1 MNILRVSNNNNNCN
15 YANLKPKV
23 QTTNVIKDNKQSN
36 ISFCGNYENS
46 YFITSKTIL
55 QLVKMGYPNQYLIN
69 FVKGHLN
76 TLEQAKTL
84 MDIRNVA
91 SKKRGVL
98 SSYNHKVNDEELD
111 KLFFEKPHKVLNTI
125 NILGKNSFI
134 SSFNNKFENVKNYI
148 NTIGDITPQHPLYQN
163 LIELTNPTESI
174 KYNNTKEQIT
184 NVKKQFQT
192 TDNKTDLIKQ
202 INHLTDKNKN
212 LIKNSITDYPEKI
225 ELAEFF
231 HTIKD
236 SHETLSS
243 VLNNYDKNN
252 NHHLLD
258 TLNNI
263 ARTDSNGQICEQFNF
278 KNNKYLPKMFTTDKM
293 FKNSYDELLKTLN
306 KNPDKNVREVL
317 LNLPQNKET
326 KKQFE
331 ELGVNF
337 ERWTTFNPESKI
349 QKTIVIENKQ
359 KSAIQ
364 SLEETFNSPIYT
376 LVSSDKKNL
385 LKKELNAK
393 GYEIKPKVIF
403 LNNFVGTVKRDTNY
417 LQLFKDN
424 KQITF
429 QDMPELVKTIDN
441 FMKNNQSW
449 KSPDNTSQSNIAKKT
464 IENSIQDV
472 KQKMISANKNPD
484 TEKVT
489 ITAQQVD
496 MNDITH
502 SLFLGNDS
510 SCCMSIGT
518 GSKQAIAPNY
528 IKNKMI
534 SGIEVLAK
542 DKPIGNTIC
551 YIAEIDNKP
560 ALVLDN
566 IEMKPDYRKGTINDN
581 ARDLMFSYAKKFT
594 KELGKEDMPIYIGW
608 NRSKVNLRDYKC
620 ECKNFK
626 IIGTSGED
634 NIYIDSITT
643 TNNFK
648 KDNVFSTFL
657 CKISDIPEH
666 RNMNTSTII
675 DSREYN
681 FIN

>member
-1 MNILRVSNNNNNCN
+1 MNILRVSNNNNKCH
-15 YANLKPKV
+15 YANLKQKV

-76 TLEQAKTL
+76 NLEQAKTL

-91 SKKRGVL
+91 SEKRGVL
-98 SSYNHKVNDEELD
+98 SSYNHKVNNEELD

-174 KYNNTKEQIT
+174 KYKNTKEQIT

-202 INHLTDKNKN
+202 INHLTDENKN

-263 ARTDSNGQICEQFNF
+263 ARTDSNGQICKQFDL

-306 KNPDKNVREVL
+306 KNPDKM
-317 LNLPQNKET
+317 
-326 KKQFE
+326 
-331 ELGVNF
+331 
-337 ERWTTFNPESKI
+337 
-349 QKTIVIENKQ
+349 
-359 KSAIQ
+359 
-364 SLEETFNSPIYT
+364 
-376 LVSSDKKNL
+376 
-385 LKKELNAK
+385 LK
-393 GYEIKPKVIF
+393 
-403 LNNFVGTVKRDTNY
+403 R
-417 LQLFKDN
+417 
-424 KQITF
+424 
-429 QDMPELVKTIDN
+429 
-441 FMKNNQSW
+441 
-449 KSPDNTSQSNIAKKT
+449 
-464 IENSIQDV
+464 
-472 KQKMISANKNPD
+472 
-484 TEKVT
+484 
-489 ITAQQVD
+489 
-496 MNDITH
+496 
-502 SLFLGNDS
+502 
-510 SCCMSIGT
+510 
-518 GSKQAIAPNY
+518 
-528 IKNKMI
+528 
-534 SGIEVLAK
+534 
-542 DKPIGNTIC
+542 C
-551 YIAEIDNKP
+551 Y
-560 ALVLDN
+560 
-566 IEMKPDYRKGTINDN
+566 
-581 ARDLMFSYAKKFT
+581 
-594 KELGKEDMPIYIGW
+594 
-608 NRSKVNLRDYKC
+608 
-620 ECKNFK
+620 
-626 IIGTSGED
+626 
-634 NIYIDSITT
+634 
-643 TNNFK
+643 
-648 KDNVFSTFL
+648 
-657 CKISDIPEH
+657 
-666 RNMNTSTII
+666 
-675 DSREYN
+675 
-681 FIN
+681 